1 MSHKKVNIDQS
12 SKPQLYQTMSVSEK
26 NIPGKNIDMTLTH
39 LLHLNQFINESKIEE
54 LKNYIQEEKISDPKE
69 IGNIIKELLKKYDPT
84 NKNFYIMLDILL
96 NTGWPINYEIEIS
109 EKDYP
114 RLFNY
119 FNYEDDEND
128 EMRLTLL
135 SLAIILEDEEFVKT
149 VLKYHDRNS
158 INKPDNKGLTA
169 IIYSILY
176 NKDDKTNILELLLKK
191 GSDIDRIYKIDI
203 EPYKY
208 EQHSIFTLACSQNL
222 PNVIKYLIDNSKV
235 YVNYAITPTGDTGL
249 HICARGGME
258 NALKILLSCDRINP
272 EIYNVQN
279 QKAQEVVAD
288 NEKKNEIIKL
298 FVNYYNNQSMKK
310 SDMNNNSSMQK
321 NNNQS
326 GYMNTLNENNLNN
339 AQTNLNNINHEIIN
353 NSNKNKN
360 YLNNN
365 KIKMLNKSNNSD
377 TNQPRSNVNIENF
390 NNNESSDFSGEL
402 PNTNLTGN
410 NIYFNKIQHSPK
422 LLNQNIYNNLISEPT
437 NPNTVFNVE
446 IPIVMENKNKV
457 HYKSGNRVL
466 SNFFTPKT
474 NSIPILN
481 LDMNDKTFQLEL
493 EINSLN
499 AQISEIEKDS
509 KKIEEEIR
517 KDEEEINKKKNDLA
531 KKGGKL
537 KQFNNDI
544 LNCNQEL
551 ENLKKTQEEILSQIP
566 EGKVYKGSNKNGN
579 KKLLKFSLNE
589 IEDTEMF
596 KILNKDLLDYQQ
608 YKAEIILRQNIV
620 FQIENRINE
629 IKTIIKNLADNYEVH
644 IYGSYALG
652 LNMDWSDIDLILVRN
667 DNQENNDN
675 NNNNNDENI
684 LIVQPNANELQ
695 NDNISV
701 ANTDSTRDTLLLN
714 PNNNNANQI
723 NDSNILEYLSQA
735 INHLNWVKNV
745 KIRENL
751 DVKILRAECIL
762 INQNDSKRLDI
773 DISVKTEKHFGLE
786 CVDLINT
793 YLKEYSVLK
802 PITIALRAILHSA
815 NLHLPEKGG
824 LSAYGLILMV
834 VSYIQS
840 QKENFTKNEPYLC
853 GKIFYGFLRHYGIM
867 FDFNKYLILTYTGNE
882 SNGYNNTTDKDTL
895 NLNQYGQEFII
906 LDPLNNKNNVASNS
920 FQFMNLKMAFMIAYM
935 VTKEDCDC
943 GCHFG
948 EAEFEN
954 SFQSTEHCYLKRMLN
969 SVRRFQG

>member
-1 MSHKKVNIDQS
+1 MSHKKVNIEQS

-26 NIPGKNIDMTLTH
+26 NIPGKNIDKTLTH
-39 LLHLNQFINESKIEE
+39 LLHLNQYINESKIEE

-69 IGNIIKELLKKYDPT
+69 IGNIIKELLKKYEST

-109 EKDYP
+109 QKDYP
-114 RLFNY
+114 KLFNNL
-119 FNYEDDEND
+119 NYEENEIN
-128 EMRLTLL
+128 EMTLTLL
-135 SLAIILEDEEFVKT
+135 TLAIILDDEEFVKT
-149 VLKYHDRNS
+149 VLNYHDINT
-158 INKPDNKGLTA
+158 INKPDNKGLCA
-169 IIYSILY
+169 IVYSILY
-176 NKDDKTNILELLLKK
+176 NKNDKTNILELLLKK
-191 GSDIDRIYKIDI
+191 GADIDRVYKINI
-203 EPYKY
+203 GPNKY
-208 EQHSIFTLACSQNL
+208 LHHSIFTLACSQNL
-222 PNVIKYLIDNSKV
+222 PNVIKYLIDNTKV
-235 YVNYAITPTGDTGL
+235 YVNYGVTPTGDTGL

-258 NALKILLSCDRINP
+258 NALKILLSCDEIDP
-272 EIYNVQN
+272 DIYNSQG

-298 FVNYYNNQSMKK
+298 FVNYYNNQSAKK
-310 SDMNNNSSMQK
+310 TDMNNNASMQK

-326 GYMNTLNENNLNN
+326 SYMNKLNKNNLNN
-339 AQTNLNNINHEIIN
+339 DQKNLNNISQNE
-353 NSNKNKN
+353 N

-365 KIKMLNKSNNSD
+365 NLLNKNKMLNKSNNSD
-377 TNQPRSNVNIENF
+377 QNQSRPNMNIENM
-390 NNNESSDFSGEL
+390 NNNESSDFSGEI
-402 PNTNLTGN
+402 PNANISGN

-422 LLNQNIYNNLISEPT
+422 LLNQNIYNNLISET
-437 NPNTVFNVE
+437 NNPNAVFNVE
-446 IPIVMENKNKV
+446 IPIVMGNKNKV
-457 HYKSGNRVL
+457 HYKSGNRAL
-466 SNFFTPKT
+466 SNFFAPKT
-474 NSIPILN
+474 NSIPVLN

-493 EINSLN
+493 EINELN
-499 AQISEIEKDS
+499 SQITEIEKES

-517 KDEEEINKKKNDLA
+517 KDEEEINKKKNDLE
-531 KKGGKL
+531 KKGDRL
-537 KQFNNDI
+537 KQSNNDI
-544 LNCNQEL
+544 LKCNQEL

-589 IEDTEMF
+589 IDDTEMF
-596 KILNKDLLDYQQ
+596 KILNKDLLDYQM
-608 YKAEIILRQNIV
+608 YKTEIIRRQNIV

-629 IKTIIKNLADNYEVH
+629 IKTIIKNLADNYDVQ
-644 IYGSYALG
+644 IYGSYALD
-652 LNMDWSDIDLILVRN
+652 LNMDWSDIDLILIRN

-675 NNNNNDENI
+675 NNNNNDDNI
-684 LIVQPNANELQ
+684 LIEQPNANELQ

-714 PNNNNANQI
+714 PINNNVNQI
-723 NDSNILEYLSQA
+723 NDTNILDYLSQA
-735 INHLNWVKNV
+735 ISHLNWVRSV

-751 DVKILRAECIL
+751 EVKILRAECIL
-762 INQNDSKRLDI
+762 VNQNDSKKLDI

>member
-1 MSHKKVNIDQS
+1 MNENEQYEAKPVIHGHFNEVTDIRWDPTFNMLFSCSHDETTRIFSYWEENKTWNEINR
-12 SKPQLYQTMSVSEK
+12 PQVHGYPINSLACI
-26 NIPGKNIDMTLTH
+26 NLGKNNLC
-39 LLHLNQFINESKIEE
+39 KI
-54 LKNYIQEEKISDPKE
+54 ISASEEKVLRMFNAPFNLIKFLKELTKKE
-69 IGNIIKELLKKYDPT
+69 INFKNDNTNEYYEKKY
-84 NKNFYIMLDILL
+84 KNVEGSKQALGLM
-96 NTGWPINYEIEIS
+96 NREV
-109 EKDYP
+109 
-114 RLFNY
+114 
-119 FNYEDDEND
+119 
-128 EMRLTLL
+128 
-135 SLAIILEDEEFVKT
+135 ILEDLDDEKESNFDYSKFDPDAILTNKSEQVYVSEYNYKNPPDEDFLSNNTLWPEEAKM
-149 VLKYHDRNS
+149 YGHGNE
-158 INKPDNKGLTA
+158 
-169 IIYSILY
+169 IY
-176 NKDDKTNILELLLKK
+176 T
-191 GSDIDRIYKIDI
+191 IDI
-203 EPYKY
+203 S
-208 EQHSIFTLACSQNL
+208 HDG
-222 PNVIKYLIDNSKV
+222 KYLAS
-235 YVNYAITPTGDTGL
+235 G
-249 HICARGGME
+249 
-258 NALKILLSCDRINP
+258 
-272 EIYNVQN
+272 

-298 FVNYYNNQSMKK
+298 FVNYYNNQSAKK
-310 SDMNNNSSMQK
+310 TDMNNNASMQK

-326 GYMNTLNENNLNN
+326 SYMNKLNKNNLNN
-339 AQTNLNNINHEIIN
+339 DQKNLNNISQNE
-353 NSNKNKN
+353 N

-365 KIKMLNKSNNSD
+365 NLLNKNKMLNKSNNSD
-377 TNQPRSNVNIENF
+377 QNQSRPNMNIENM
-390 NNNESSDFSGEL
+390 NNNESSDFSGEI
-402 PNTNLTGN
+402 PNANISGN

-422 LLNQNIYNNLISEPT
+422 LLNQNIYNNLISET
-437 NPNTVFNVE
+437 NNPNAVFNVE
-446 IPIVMENKNKV
+446 IPIVMGNKNKV
-457 HYKSGNRVL
+457 HYKSGNRAL

-474 NSIPILN
+474 NSIPVLN

-493 EINSLN
+493 EINELN
-499 AQISEIEKDS
+499 SHITEIEKES

-517 KDEEEINKKKNDLA
+517 KDEEEINKKKNDLE
-531 KKGGKL
+531 KKGERL
-537 KQFNNDI
+537 KQSNNDI
-544 LNCNQEL
+544 LKCNQEL

-589 IEDTEMF
+589 IDDTEMF
-596 KILNKDLLDYQQ
+596 KILNKDLLDYQM
-608 YKAEIILRQNIV
+608 YKTEIIRRQNIV

-629 IKTIIKNLADNYEVH
+629 IKTIIKNLADNYDVQ
-644 IYGSYALG
+644 IYGSYALD
-652 LNMDWSDIDLILVRN
+652 LNMDWSDIDLILIRN

-675 NNNNNDENI
+675 NNNNNDDNI
-684 LIVQPNANELQ
+684 LIEQPNANELQ

-714 PNNNNANQI
+714 PINNNVNQI
-723 NDSNILEYLSQA
+723 NDTNILDYLSQA
-735 INHLNWVKNV
+735 ISHLNWVRSV

-751 DVKILRAECIL
+751 EVKILRAECIL
-762 INQNDSKRLDI
+762 VNQNDSKKLDI